1 MNSPTALSRAERD
14 DAILLAEDSSMQF
27 YLEILKLKTA
37 ETASLQ
43 SNIVKVIGLY
53 LAVTGALLKFALEGA
68 ATEELRAALS
78 YMGTLVSLLTLM
90 ACVFAERYRR
100 TLKQEIAR
108 IYTVL
113 NVDHLVEGLPGVK
126 YAIWLSFSL
135 AISTLGGW
143 SYLLIVAP

>member
-1 MNSPTALSRAERD
+1 M
-14 DAILLAEDSSMQF
+14 AEDSSMQF